1 MAGGIGA
8 GKSTVAAILAELGAG
23 VIDSDRLA
31 REELSDPMVAD
42 TVRQWWGPF
51 VCHADGT
58 VDRARVAQIVFGDP
72 RERAR
77 LNGLIHPRVA
87 RRRDGLLEA
96 LEREPTVRAVVIDS
110 PLLFE
115 TGLNGI
121 CDAVVFV
128 EADRGV
134 RWARVRA
141 DRGWSEEE
149 FTHRE
154 KSQQSLDRKR
164 ERADY
169 IVDSSSGL
177 DTLRFQ
183 VERVLSRI
191 LGEDPHEG

>member
-1 MAGGIGA
+1 LAGGIGA

-31 REELSDPMVAD
+31 REELSDPRVAD
-42 TVRQWWGPF
+42 MLRQWWGAR

-58 VDRARVAQIVFGDP
+58 VDRERVAEIVFSDP
-72 RERAR
+72 GERAR

-87 RRRDGLLEA
+87 RRRGELLEA
-96 LEREPTVRAVVIDS
+96 MAHDAAVRVVVFDS

-115 TGLNGI
+115 TGLNQV

-128 EADRGV
+128 EADRKV

-141 DRGWSEEE
+141 DRGWSEAE
-149 FTHRE
+149 FLRRE
-154 KSQQSLDRKR
+154 KSQQLLDKKR

-183 VERVLSRI
+183 VERVLSRV